1 MPRFDLIGKSAS
13 QLLPV
18 RLAIASVLCATTGIA
33 AATQHTICRMPA
45 SVLPLRP
52 ARRPDPFAPIAPRL
66 LDALGTE
73 LARCPPRPTG
83 IATCVA
89 WLQES
94 ADQLVQRPM
103 AVRALENLRTTLFA
117 APGREAEMALLWR
130 EALASACYARI
141 IAGQVA
147 FDAPL
152 LTGAGLLHR
161 AGEIAALRALAR
173 AECAVGQRLVGPVMQ
188 QIMASHD
195 DELVSRVTRSW
206 ALPGELRLTILRWR
220 DEQENLNR
228 PQCVTLL
235 MMAQALATEL
245 VHAAT
250 CPPSLAEVAQ
260 QSLGLPSRLIAA
272 ARAASAGIGALLQQL
287 APQAAAQPAS

>member
-1 MPRFDLIGKSAS
+1 
-13 QLLPV
+13 
-18 RLAIASVLCATTGIA
+18 
-33 AATQHTICRMPA
+33 MPA

-73 LARCPPRPTG
+73 LARCPPRPAG

-94 ADQLVQRPM
+94 ADQLVQRQM
-103 AVRALENLRTTLFA
+103 AVRALESLRSTLFA

-141 IAGQVA
+141 IAAQTS

-152 LTGAGLLHR
+152 LTGAALLHR
-161 AGEIAALRALAR
+161 TGEIAALRALAR
-173 AECAVGQRLVGPVMQ
+173 AECVAGQRLVGPVMQ
-188 QIMASHD
+188 QIMTAHD

-206 ALPGELRLTILRWR
+206 SLPGELRLTILRWR

-228 PQCVTLL
+228 PLCVTLL

-250 CPPSLAEVAQ
+250 CAPGLVEVAQ
-260 QSLGLPSRLIAA
+260 QSLGLPSKLLESARSATTGIAT
-272 ARAASAGIGALLQQL
+272 LLGKL
-287 APQAAAQPAS
+287 APQPA

>member
-1 MPRFDLIGKSAS
+1 MQR
-13 QLLPV
+13 
-18 RLAIASVLCATTGIA
+18 
-33 AATQHTICRMPA
+33 TIHLMPA

-52 ARRPDPFAPIAPRL
+52 TRRPDPFAPIAPQL
-66 LDALGTE
+66 LDALGAE
-73 LARCPPRPTG
+73 LVRCPPKPAG

-94 ADQLVQRPM
+94 ADQLVQRQI
-103 AVRALENLRTTLFA
+103 ALRALENLRSTLFTA
-117 APGREAEMALLWR
+117 SGRDAEMALLWR
-130 EALASACYARI
+130 EALASACYARV
-141 IAGQVA
+141 IAAQMD

-161 AGEIAALRALAR
+161 TGEIAALRALAR
-173 AECAVGQRLVGPVMQ
+173 AESVAGQRLMGPVMQ
-188 QIMASHD
+188 QIMAAHD

-206 ALPGELRLTILRWR
+206 SLPGELRLTILRWR

-228 PQCVTLL
+228 PLCVTLL

-250 CPPSLAEVAQ
+250 CPPNLGEVAQ

-272 ARAASAGIGALLQQL
+272 ARSAGDGINALLQRV
-287 APQAAAQPAS
+287 APLPAA